1 MTNRIGRK
9 LFLLF
14 AVVLLIFAI
23 ATTLGFQFLFHQ
35 HTITMKE
42 QEMEQRAVKIAQTLS
57 DSRQRLLDMQ
67 ESFKNMTTEDRTN
80 WWRGQRR
87 DNPTKNEQPG
97 MQSIDYFSVLRFLNS
112 AAADDVWII
121 DEEHNLTMPAR
132 QGTRHTFKYKDLP
145 PAAEEIV
152 QQVMKGE
159 ISHSENFSKLLEV
172 PTLTVG
178 APIRSKDGKI
188 LGAVLVHAPLS
199 GMESATSQGIKIQIY
214 CMLGALLLAALAAIF
229 FAWYFT
235 KPLKKMQE
243 TAENMTEGNYNAR
256 CDIKQTDE
264 IGDLGTA
271 LDSLGIRLLEASKE
285 SAQLDQLRRD
295 FIANIS
301 HELRTPLTVIRGSLE
316 ALNDEVITEKDQVH
330 EYYHQMLS
338 ESIYLQ
344 RLINDLLDLS
354 RLQNVNFSIE
364 QTELNFCDIINDATR
379 SCRSLAQEKNISIEM
394 SLDTEIYFLQG
405 DYGRLRQMLMIFL
418 DNAVKFSPADSNVK
432 ITLLNNILTISD
444 QGPGVS
450 KEDLPHIFDRFY
462 KTRSEQNKSGTGLG
476 LAIAKEIAL
485 RHNISVHME
494 SNDGQGAVI
503 VVKLPPAEK
512 A

>member
-23 ATTLGFQFLFHQ
+23 ITTLGFQFLFRQ
-35 HTITMKE
+35 HTVTMKE
-42 QEMEQRAVKIAQTLS
+42 QEMEKRAVKIAQTLS
-57 DSRQRLLDMQ
+57 NSRQRLLDMQ
-67 ESFKNMTTEDRTN
+67 EVFKKMTNEDRSN
-80 WWRGQRR
+80 WWHEQRK
-87 DNPTKNEQPG
+87 DNASKNESPRLR
-97 MQSIDYFSVLRFLNS
+97 SIDYYSVLRFLNS
-112 AAADDVWII
+112 AAADDIWII
-121 DEEHNLTMPAR
+121 DEEHNLSMPAR
-132 QGTRHTFKYKDLP
+132 QGAHNTFKYKDLP

-159 ISHSENFSKLLEV
+159 ISHSENFSNLLEV

-178 APIRSKDGKI
+178 APICSKDGKV
-188 LGAVLVHAPLS
+188 LGVVLVHAPIS
-199 GMESATSQGIKIQIY
+199 GMVSATEQGIKIQAF
-214 CMLGALLLAALAAIF
+214 CMLGALLLAALAAMF

-243 TAENMTEGNYNAR
+243 AAEIMTDGDYTAR
-256 CDIKQTDE
+256 CNVKQTDE

-271 LDSLGIRLLEASKE
+271 LDSLGNKLLEASHE

-316 ALNDEVITEKDQVH
+316 ALRDEVITEKKQVH
-330 EYYHQMLS
+330 EYYQQMLS

-354 RLQNVNFSIE
+354 RLQNVNFKIE
-364 QTELNFCDIINDATR
+364 QTMLNFCDIIQDAAR
-379 SCRSLAQEKNISIEM
+379 SCRSLAQEKNITISIKT
-394 SLDTEIYFLQG
+394 DTKAYPLQG
-405 DYGRLRQMLMIFL
+405 DYGRLRQMLMVFL
-418 DNAVKFSPADSNVK
+418 DNAVKFSPTDSSV
-432 ITLLNNILTISD
+432 NIKFTGNKLTIID
-444 QGPGVS
+444 QGPGVAE
-450 KEDLPHIFDRFY
+450 KDLPYIFDRFY
-462 KTRSEQNKSGTGLG
+462 KVRSEENKSGTGLG

-485 RHNISVHME
+485 RHEISVHME
-494 SNDGQGAVI
+494 SVRGQGATIVI
-503 VVKLPPAEK
+503 ELL
-512 A
+512 